1 MSCQNQVSFLTEF
14 SFEKS
19 LILFIFF
26 YNNIVHK
33 NVKHEL
39 KKNILKEYRSLLS
52 FIYSKNPIARE

>member
-26 YNNIVHK
+26 YNNERQAWI
-33 NVKHEL
+33 E